1 MANLTERQRKLVN
14 LLNQLSQNVVTANSA
29 NDTSNDSTLSNNL
42 SLNLPGFSLDANNN
56 LNLGFGNRG
65 GGTPTP
71 PSTPTSIREVLQGL
85 VNEQVQVTTPFDTI
99 SGTLLTVQDD
109 YVVII
114 EASGA
119 QVLVQIDKIEFV
131 SNS

>member
-1 MANLTERQRKLVN
+1 MANLTDRQRRLLS
-14 LLNQLSQNVVTANSA
+14 LLNQLSQNVVTTNSA
-29 NDTSNDSTLSNNL
+29 NDTNNDSTLSNNF
-42 SLNLPGFSLDANNN
+42 SLNLPGFSLDADHN
-56 LNLGFGNRG
+56 LNLGFGNWG
-65 GGTPTP
+65 GRKPSP
-71 PSTPTSIREVLQGL
+71 PSTPTNIREVLLSL

-99 SGTLLTVQDD
+99 SGTLIAVQDD

-119 QVLVQIDKIEFV
+119 QALVRIEKIEFV